1 MINNKKHKLMVEKNN
16 KYKYLYTYEKG
27 DITNDNK
34 YVINKKTYI
43 RVQCNYCGK
52 EQDKYAKQYGWKM
65 IRIKEKDYNNI
76 EKILK
81 QEL

>member
-34 YVINKKTYI
+34 YVINKK
-43 RVQCNYCGK
+43 
-52 EQDKYAKQYGWKM
+52 
-65 IRIKEKDYNNI
+65 NI
-76 EKILK
+76 YKSSM
-81 QEL
+81 